1 MSRDRGSE
9 PEAPPSR
16 CLAARGDPRP
26 GRGNQ
31 PQTPRRTRARARFL
45 GDRRAPGWGAGS
57 RKTRER
63 RRESSTAA
71 PPSGAQARGPGHVR
85 PSSRSPLCRP
95 LRRVWPP
102 HPLPT
107 CPRKGMRGRGGDAF
121 CPGRRW
127 GFLWVSAR
135 PPGLYQGWRGWSG
148 EGVSHLISN
157 PGDPGGGAAVP
168 GVGAG
173 AEKGAGPLLSSTV
186 HGGWPGRGRCLIRSR
201 ENRISPRPREGGL
214 RVLSFSET
222 WQPPGHVWWVLNH
235 NPFLGCAQGT
245 QAPPPHLAPKTTSP
259 TRTRIDH
266 SSCLEMGT
274 GSSSL

>member
-1 MSRDRGSE
+1 MDPVQLTYSCKVGPAGTFHRGGRSNPPGARAGGLLSRDRGSE

-95 LRRVWPP
+95 LRSVWPP

-201 ENRISPRPREGGL
+201 ENRISPGHARGACGFSPSVRPGSPRGTYGG
-214 RVLSFSET
+214 F
-222 WQPPGHVWWVLNH
+222 
-235 NPFLGCAQGT
+235 
-245 QAPPPHLAPKTTSP
+245 
-259 TRTRIDH
+259 
-266 SSCLEMGT
+266 
-274 GSSSL
+274 